1 MPFSLPADRLHL
13 NIKFTQMENKDNV
26 QTPVS
31 NNRTWGGLIILV
43 IGLVFLLR
51 NFGIYVP
58 GWIFSW
64 HMLLLAIGLFIG
76 FKRNFNGG
84 GWLVMVL
91 IGGYFTISNLVDY
104 DLGKYYFAFALIALG
119 LFLIFKPK
127 YSVKKK
133 KSMMSPPQ
141 LADPTQN
148 PLGSQDPLGSHEPI
162 MDKSDV
168 IESVSVF
175 GGTSQKIFSKD
186 LKGGEIIAVFGGSEI
201 NLTQADFQGN
211 IVIEVV
217 AIFGGIK
224 IILPPTWEIKSEVV
238 AIFGGMDDKRAIM
251 PFGDGPRKIIIIKGV
266 ALFGGVDIRNY

>member
-1 MPFSLPADRLHL
+1 
-13 NIKFTQMENKDNV
+13 MENKDNV
-26 QTPVS
+26 QAPVT

-58 GWIFSW
+58 GWLFSW
-64 HMLLLAIGLFIG
+64 STLLLAIGLYIG
-76 FKRNFNGG
+76 FKRNFTGA

-91 IGGYFTISNLVDY
+91 IGGYFTISDMVDF

-127 YSVKKK
+127 YSVKRK
-133 KSMMSPPQ
+133 KSMLSHPH
-141 LADPTQN
+141 LADPI
-148 PLGSQDPLGSHEPI
+148 QDPLVSHEPLSSHEPI

-168 IESVSVF
+168 IETVSVF
-175 GGTSQKIFSKD
+175 GGASHKIFSKD

-201 NLTQADFQGN
+201 NLTQADFQGS

-251 PFGDGPRKIIIIKGV
+251 PFGDGPRKIIVIKGV

>member
-1 MPFSLPADRLHL
+1 
-13 NIKFTQMENKDNV
+13 MENKDNV
-26 QTPVS
+26 QAPVT

-58 GWIFSW
+58 GWLFSW
-64 HMLLLAIGLFIG
+64 STLLLAIGLYIG
-76 FKRNFNGG
+76 FKRNFTGA

-91 IGGYFTISNLVDY
+91 IGGYFTISDMVDF

-127 YSVKKK
+127 YSVKRK
-133 KSMMSPPQ
+133 KSMLSHPHSAGPI
-141 LADPTQN
+141 
-148 PLGSQDPLGSHEPI
+148 QDPLVSHEPLSSHEPI

-168 IESVSVF
+168 IETVSVF
-175 GGTSQKIFSKD
+175 GGASHKIFSKD

-201 NLTQADFQGN
+201 NLTQADFQGS

-251 PFGDGPRKIIIIKGV
+251 PFGDGPRKIIVIKGV

>member
-1 MPFSLPADRLHL
+1 
-13 NIKFTQMENKDNV
+13 MENKDNV
-26 QTPVS
+26 QAPVS
-31 NNRTWGGLIILV
+31 NNRMWGGLIILV

-51 NFGIYVP
+51 NFGIYIP
-58 GWIFSW
+58 GWLFSW
-64 HMLLLAIGLFIG
+64 HMLLLAIGLYVG

-91 IGGYFTISNLVDY
+91 VGGYFTLSSIVDY

-127 YSVKKK
+127 YSVKTNKAAK
-133 KSMMSPPQ
+133 NNNDVFAAPQ
-141 LADPTQN
+141 VMNPTMLEQ
-148 PLGSQDPLGSHEPI
+148 PASHQPI

-168 IESVSVF
+168 IDSVSVF

-211 IVIEVV
+211 IIIEVV

-238 AIFGGMDDKRAIM
+238 AIFGGMDDKRAVM
-251 PFGDGPRKIIIIKGV
+251 PFGDGSRKIVIIKGV